1 MTLFFNMGTKF
12 VVTDNF
18 KTLCDLTT
26 SLVGLPKGSLSLKS
40 RKLEYQIPRT
50 AASVVARMVDDIHPN
65 IIAKHLKRSRCLVYH
80 YERMHTTNYRSFPKY
95 RKVFNLIYNAYQTI
109 QGAKQTFT
117 DLDHLRD
124 YLKENGIKDSER
136 PQTIIRIHSGRI
148 RVDINVSYKDFYEQ
162 LEKCQAALLECSH
175 TITII

>member
-1 MTLFFNMGTKF
+1 LNTK
-12 VVTDNF
+12 
-18 KTLCDLTT
+18 
-26 SLVGLPKGSLSLKS
+26 
-40 RKLEYQIPRT
+40 YQEA
-50 AASVVARMVDDIHPN
+50 AASVVARMVDDATQVV
-65 IIAKHLKRSRCLVYH
+65 IAKQLKRDRSLIYH
-80 YERMHTTNYRSFPKY
+80 YEKMHESNYRTFPKY
-95 RKVFNLIYNAYQTI
+95 RDVFNLIYNAYQTI

-136 PQTIIRIHSGRI
+136 PQAIIRIHSGRI
-148 RVDINVSYKDFYEQ
+148 RADINVSYKDFYEQ